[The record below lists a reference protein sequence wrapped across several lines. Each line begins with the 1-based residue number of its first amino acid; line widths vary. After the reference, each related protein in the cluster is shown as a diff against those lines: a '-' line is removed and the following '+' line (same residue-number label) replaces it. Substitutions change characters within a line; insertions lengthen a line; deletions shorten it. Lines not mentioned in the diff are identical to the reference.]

1 MAPIVAAVPPPT
13 LTPPAAVQPVVSA
26 SADWGSYTVKSGD
39 SLHLIAQRHNT
50 TVAALLQRNNL
61 PNGGRL
67 IHPGQRLLVPSTA
80 STPAAPAKPA
90 APTTTTYRVAA
101 GDTLIGIAK
110 RHRTTARAIAALN
123 KISVSS
129 TIRVGQTLK
138 VPTNGAAAAKATAR
152 SAPAPATT
160 TTYTVVAGD
169 TLIGIANRHR
179 TTARAI
185 AALNKISVSSTIRV
199 GQRLTLPGAGTAP
212 AATKAA
218 APSPAPATTTTYRVA
233 AGDTLIGI
241 ANRHRTTARAIAA
254 LNKISVSS
262 TIRVGQTLKVPTN
275 GAAAAKAA
283 SSSAS
288 ASKQPEL
295 STPFNAGGYSER
307 HFPTTTVAAA
317 KKNHEVLASRPV
329 PSREQ
334 AKAMIIET
342 AKRHGVDPAL
352 ALAIGYQESG
362 WNHRNVSVANAI
374 GIMQVIPASG
384 DWAGQMLGRE
394 LNLLDPRDN
403 VTAGVAILRAHLRT
417 AADEE
422 TAIAAYYQGMASV
435 RKNGMYD
442 DTRAYVRTVQALRA
456 TFR

>member
-1 MAPIVAAVPPPT
+1 
-13 LTPPAAVQPVVSA
+13 
-26 SADWGSYTVKSGD
+26 
-39 SLHLIAQRHNT
+39 
-50 TVAALLQRNNL
+50 
-61 PNGGRL
+61 
-67 IHPGQRLLVPSTA
+67 A

-138 VPTNGAAAAKATAR
+138 VPTNGAAAAKAPASR
-152 SAPAPATT
+152 APAPATT
-160 TTYTVVAGD
+160 YTVAAGD

-254 LNKISVSS
+254 LNKISD
-262 TIRVGQTLKVPTN
+262 R
-275 GAAAAKAA
+275 
-283 SSSAS
+283 
-288 ASKQPEL
+288 
-295 STPFNAGGYSER
+295 
-307 HFPTTTVAAA
+307 
-317 KKNHEVLASRPV
+317 
-329 PSREQ
+329 
-334 AKAMIIET
+334 
-342 AKRHGVDPAL
+342 
-352 ALAIGYQESG
+352 
-362 WNHRNVSVANAI
+362 
-374 GIMQVIPASG
+374 
-384 DWAGQMLGRE
+384 
-394 LNLLDPRDN
+394 
-403 VTAGVAILRAHLRT
+403 
-417 AADEE
+417 
-422 TAIAAYYQGMASV
+422 
-435 RKNGMYD
+435 
-442 DTRAYVRTVQALRA
+442 
-456 TFR
+456 